1 MFPNVWIE
9 TSQVENFQKIFKDLF
24 EEVEVKY
31 LEGSLYNPSNIPNP
45 SSAVYFWKLYWNK
58 NLVKFLFSHFFVVR
72 QKVLWRPFR
81 HYKEVWK

>member
-45 SSAVYFWKLYWNK
+45 SSAVYF
-58 NLVKFLFSHFFVVR
+58 
-72 QKVLWRPFR
+72 
-81 HYKEVWK
+81 